1 MTEQPLN
8 KIADEAIE
16 IKKDHGFPIVTNFNS
31 EEEKYIIGTKLTGIH
46 GEVSEMYEA
55 HRVADF
61 KNFIEEGIDVLIQ
74 TLELLR
80 GLGADIDSELR
91 KKMEYN
97 RNRPHRHGGKR
108 I

>member
-1 MTEQPLN
+1 MSEEPLN
-8 KIADEAIE
+8 QLAEEAIE
-16 IKKDHGFPIVTNFNS
+16 IKKNHGFPIVNDFKS
-31 EEEKYIIGTKLTGIH
+31 EEQKFLIGTKLAGIH
-46 GEVSEMYEA
+46 AEVSEMYEA

-61 KNFIEEGIDVLIQ
+61 ENFIEEGIDVLIQ

-80 GLGADIDSELR
+80 GLGANIDIELR

-97 RNRPHRHGGKR
+97 LNRPPRHGGKR